1 MIIVLLSRQYKIRC
15 KQCFPLVVQLA
26 AILIIGG
33 EITLTLTYRKTNLP
47 EVLNVSMNFEFNQT
61 ILEDQS
67 KQITAET
74 AAAETTEM
82 THNLDENT
90 PSGLIDRGVKT
101 N

>member
-1 MIIVLLSRQYKIRC
+1 MSLSRQYKIRC

-47 EVLNVSMNFEFNQT
+47 KVLNVCMNFEFDQT

-74 AAAETTEM
+74 AAAEM
-82 THNLDENT
+82 THNRDENT
-90 PSGLIDRGVKT
+90 PSGLIGRGVKT